1 MATDSGK
8 PAAASTATPHTAT
21 PWSKCM
27 TYLRRLWT
35 DVSNDLRDADVQAA
49 ETLVH
54 DIRQRHGDAADASA
68 EPGPPDTRP
77 APAVP
82 PQYRSTPD
90 PSFGSRS
97 LAQRRERERL
107 QRELIEAEAMAAHA
121 STARRPEAVSQPPRT
136 PGQPLPGKAPEK
148 LANPGRADA

>member
-1 MATDSGK
+1 
-8 PAAASTATPHTAT
+8 
-21 PWSKCM
+21 M

-54 DIRQRHGDAADASA
+54 DIRERHGDAPEASV
-68 EPGPPDTRP
+68 EPGTPDQSPTP
-77 APAVP
+77 AIP

-121 STARRPEAVSQPPRT
+121 NAARRPEAASQPPRT
-136 PGQPLPGKAPEK
+136 SGQPLPGKAPEK
-148 LANPGRADA
+148 QVSPGRADA